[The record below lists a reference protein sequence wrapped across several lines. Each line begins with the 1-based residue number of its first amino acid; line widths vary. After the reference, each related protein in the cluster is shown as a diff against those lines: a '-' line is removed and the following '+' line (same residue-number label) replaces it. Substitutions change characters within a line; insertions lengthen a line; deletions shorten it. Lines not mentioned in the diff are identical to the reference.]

1 MFKVGLSPLTNRIYC
16 GKSDRR
22 TPNTLIG
29 KEDVTSD
36 ALRAVF
42 GWLVSY
48 YEHAESGEEQRAQTC
63 QRGQQGIE
71 TRVSRKERLMFLLR

>member
-1 MFKVGLSPLTNRIYC
+1 MLKVALSPLTNRIYC

-22 TPNTLIG
+22 KPNTLIG

-48 YEHAESGEEQRAQTC
+48 YEHAERGKELIVEVPDTDYEIVVRKKKQR
-63 QRGQQGIE
+63 
-71 TRVSRKERLMFLLR
+71 

>member
-1 MFKVGLSPLTNRIYC
+1 MFKIALSPLTNRIYC
-16 GKSDRR
+16 GKSNRK

-48 YEHAESGEEQRAQTC
+48 YEHAEQGKELIVEVPDTDYEIVVRKKKQR
-63 QRGQQGIE
+63 
-71 TRVSRKERLMFLLR
+71 

>member
-1 MFKVGLSPLTNRIYC
+1 MFKVALSPLTNRIYC
-16 GKSDRR
+16 GKSGRGK
-22 TPNTLIG
+22 PHALIG

-48 YEHAESGEEQRAQTC
+48 YEHAEQGKELIVEVPDTDYEIVVRKKKQR
-63 QRGQQGIE
+63 
-71 TRVSRKERLMFLLR
+71 

>member
-1 MFKVGLSPLTNRIYC
+1 MFKVVLSPLTNRIYC
-16 GKSDRR
+16 GKSSKGK
-22 TPNTLIG
+22 PNTLIG

-48 YEHAESGEEQRAQTC
+48 YEHAESGEELIVEVPDTDYEIVVRKKKQR
-63 QRGQQGIE
+63 
-71 TRVSRKERLMFLLR
+71 

>member
-1 MFKVGLSPLTNRIYC
+1 MLKVALSPLTNRIYC
-16 GKSDRR
+16 GKSDRKKS
-22 TPNTLIG
+22 NTLIG

-48 YEHAESGEEQRAQTC
+48 YEHAESGEELIVEVPDTEYE
-63 QRGQQGIE
+63 I
-71 TRVSRKERLMFLLR
+71 VVRKGRTKNEDFK

>member
-1 MFKVGLSPLTNRIYC
+1 MLKVALSPLTNRIYC
-16 GKSDRR
+16 GKSDRE
-22 TPNTLIG
+22 TPNTLIS

-48 YEHAESGEEQRAQTC
+48 YEHAEQGRELIVEVPDTDYEIVVRKKKQR
-63 QRGQQGIE
+63 
-71 TRVSRKERLMFLLR
+71 

>member
-1 MFKVGLSPLTNRIYC
+1 MFKVALSPLTNRIYC
-16 GKSDRR
+16 GKSNRR

-42 GWLVSY
+42 GWLVSN
-48 YEHAESGEEQRAQTC
+48 YEHAESGEELIVEVPDTEYEIVVRKKKQR
-63 QRGQQGIE
+63 
-71 TRVSRKERLMFLLR
+71 

>member
-1 MFKVGLSPLTNRIYC
+1 MFKVALSPLTNRIYC
-16 GKSDRR
+16 GKSNRK

-48 YEHAESGEEQRAQTC
+48 YEHAEQGKELIVEVPDTDYEIVVRKSRAKN
-63 QRGQQGIE
+63 E
-71 TRVSRKERLMFLLR
+71 DFK

>member
-1 MFKVGLSPLTNRIYC
+1 MLKVALSPLTNRIYC
-16 GKSDRR
+16 GKSDRK

-48 YEHAESGEEQRAQTC
+48 YEHAEPGEELIVEVPDTDYEIVVRKKKQR
-63 QRGQQGIE
+63 
-71 TRVSRKERLMFLLR
+71 

>member
-1 MFKVGLSPLTNRIYC
+1 MFKVVLSPLTNRIYC
-16 GKSDRR
+16 GKSGRG

-48 YEHAESGEEQRAQTC
+48 YEHAESGEELIVEVPDTDYE
-63 QRGQQGIE
+63 I
-71 TRVSRKERLMFLLR
+71 VVRKGKTKNENFK

>member
-1 MFKVGLSPLTNRIYC
+1 MLKVALSPLTNRIYC
-16 GKSDRR
+16 GKSDRE

-48 YEHAESGEEQRAQTC
+48 YEHAERGEELIVEVPGTEYEIVVRKKKQR
-63 QRGQQGIE
+63 
-71 TRVSRKERLMFLLR
+71 

>member
-1 MFKVGLSPLTNRIYC
+1 MFKVALSPLTNRIYC
-16 GKSDRR
+16 GKSDRE

-48 YEHAESGEEQRAQTC
+48 YEHAEQGKELIVEVPDTDYEIVVRKSRAKN
-63 QRGQQGIE
+63 E
-71 TRVSRKERLMFLLR
+71 DFK

>member
-1 MFKVGLSPLTNRIYC
+1 MFKVVLSPLTNRIYC
-16 GKSDRR
+16 GKPDRR

-48 YEHAESGEEQRAQTC
+48 YEHAESGEELIVEVPDTDYEIVVRKKKQR
-63 QRGQQGIE
+63 
-71 TRVSRKERLMFLLR
+71 

>member
-48 YEHAESGEEQRAQTC
+48 YEHAESGEELIVEVPDTDYEIVVRKKKQR
-63 QRGQQGIE
+63 
-71 TRVSRKERLMFLLR
+71 

>member
-1 MFKVGLSPLTNRIYC
+1 MFKVALSPLTNRIYC
-16 GKSDRR
+16 GKSSKGK
-22 TPNTLIG
+22 PNTLIG

-48 YEHAESGEEQRAQTC
+48 YEHAE
-63 QRGQQGIE
+63 QGKELIVE
-71 TRVSRKERLMFLLR
+71 VPDTDYEIVVRKGRTKNEDFK

>member
-1 MFKVGLSPLTNRIYC
+1 MFKVALSPLTNRIYC
-16 GKSDRR
+16 GKSDRE
-22 TPNTLIG
+22 TSNTLIG

-48 YEHAESGEEQRAQTC
+48 YEHAEQGKELIVEVPDTKYEIVVRKKKQR
-63 QRGQQGIE
+63 
-71 TRVSRKERLMFLLR
+71 

>member
-1 MFKVGLSPLTNRIYC
+1 MFKVVLSPLTNRIYC
-16 GKSDRR
+16 GKSDIRK
-22 TPNTLIG
+22 PNTLIG

-48 YEHAESGEEQRAQTC
+48 YEHAEQGKELIVEVPDNDYEIIVRKKKQR
-63 QRGQQGIE
+63 
-71 TRVSRKERLMFLLR
+71 